1 MFDRRRSSP
10 LSDWVSSLFD
20 QTRDQA
26 SNFGLAARQ
35 ESSEIRDAASRFMNE
50 VASIASRRGREFS
63 SDAARNVDNFSQ
75 YVQSATSHLPDDALQ
90 FAKRRLRRNPVE
102 TLLVVAAA
110 GIVIGWLGSRSKSSD
125 NSSS

>member
-1 MFDRRRSSP
+1 MFHRRQTSP

-75 YVQSATSHLPDDALQ
+75 YVQSATSNLPDDAIR
-90 FAKRRLRRNPVE
+90 FAKQRLRKQPIE
-102 TLLVVAAA
+102 TLLIVAAA
-110 GIVIGWLGSRSKSSD
+110 GIVIGWLGSRGKSGD
-125 NSSS
+125 NSNA